1 MTTTMPPRST
11 TTLHAPLPTSIGPA
25 TPALRA
31 RRLDAGRLDTRWLD
45 AVLLGGLAGVFLVN
59 ALVAVLQPEDF
70 THLVARS
77 AFGRT
82 FPALTGGWMAALIGI
97 NDLLLGL
104 SLGVAVRATRV
115 RALVLAWAGVW
126 LLAVTVI
133 KVTSLH
139 AFGG

>member
-31 RRLDAGRLDTRWLD
+31 RRLD

-82 FPALTGGWMAALIGI
+82 FPALAGGWMAALIGI